1 MSALKTTINFLPSWA
16 NAPQAKRLPVFPETK
31 STSELSTFLACQ
43 VRHFYS
49 YGLRRRPLHE
59 SAALGFGTLWHL
71 GMAAWWKPGQD
82 AAERFTS
89 AVEAMTSDAVDPFML
104 VTLTELMRGYT
115 ARWSDAGYTA
125 VAIEVEYA
133 MPLVNPDTGEAHP
146 TIGLMGI
153 IDKVVVDAT
162 DKPHVMEHK
171 STQSEIDSG
180 ASYWDGVRTLDA
192 QVSGYLDGARSLG
205 YAVDDVIWDVVR
217 KPTLKPY
224 KATPEE
230 ERKYTQEKSR
240 ACKGCKK
247 NPGVTH
253 EEMVDDVAVSCVDGR
268 IVTDAGGKL
277 YATMRE
283 NDETPTEYGERIGAD
298 IAANPAK
305 YFARGPIV
313 RLEADELRHRRDT
326 WHEIRQMADVAAAGW
341 RVHNRFACRD
351 FGGCDFRAV
360 CEGRA
365 SIDDDT
371 LFTKKTPRMQQ
382 IAHGEGETR

>member
-1 MSALKTTINFLPSWA
+1 MSAATTLSTC
-16 NAPQAKRLPVFPETK
+16 AKRLPIFQETK
-31 STSELSTFLACQ
+31 STSELSTWLACQ
-43 VRHFYS
+43 VRHLYS
-49 YGLRRRPLHE
+49 YGLRRKPLHE
-59 SAALGFGTLWHL
+59 SEALSFGTLWHL

-82 AAERFTS
+82 PSERLTV
-89 AVEAMTSDAVDPFML
+89 AVEAMSGGSVNPFMIA
-104 VTLTELMRGYT
+104 TLTQLMIGYT
-115 ARWSDAGYTA
+115 ARWADAEYRA

-133 MPLVNPDTGEAHP
+133 MPLVDPDTGETHP

-153 IDKVVVDAT
+153 IDKVVLDAA

-171 STQSEIDSG
+171 STASDIDSG
-180 ASYWDGVRTLDA
+180 ASYWDSVRTLDA

-230 ERKYTQEKSR
+230 ERKYTKPTKKDPESR
-240 ACKGCKK
+240 
-247 NPGVTH
+247 
-253 EEMVDDVAVSCVDGR
+253 
-268 IVTDAGGKL
+268 L
-277 YATMRE
+277 YASQRE
-283 NDETPTEYGERIGAD
+283 HDETPEEYGLRILAD
-298 IAANPAK
+298 IGANPAK

-326 WHEIRQMADVAAAGW
+326 WHSIRQMADVTEHGW

-351 FGGCDFRAV
+351 FGSCDFRAV

-371 LFTKKTPRMQQ
+371 LFRTKTPRMQLN
-382 IAHGEGETR
+382 ARGGG